1 MNIVKSTFGPL
12 LIAVSC
18 ISAPLLAT
26 EAKDVSDAAKVPGGT
41 ANALV
46 PASRMLGREVV
57 DMAGETF
64 GEIEDYVVHA
74 DGQAFAVIGMG
85 GFLGMAERDVLVSH
99 KALAVSPVASDLVV
113 YLGEAA
119 DLAHA
124 PVYEP
129 AFDPLRR
136 AARQREAMI
145 EIREERED
153 VAEAT
158 RQLRAALAQLERE
171 RDDLMAAQRAARE
184 QDADTSVPKQ

>member
-12 LIAVSC
+12 VIAVSC
-18 ISAPLLAT
+18 ISQPVLAA
-26 EAKDVSDAAKVPGGT
+26 EATNTQGAEAVPDAT

-85 GFLGMAERDVLVSH
+85 GFLGLAERDVLVSH

-113 YLGEAA
+113 YLGKAA
-119 DLAHA
+119 ELAHA

-129 AFDPLRR
+129 GFDPLRR

-145 EIREERED
+145 EVREERED

-158 RQLRAALAQLERE
+158 RELRAALEQLQRE
-171 RDDLMAAQRAARE
+171 RNDLMTAERAARE
-184 QDADTSVPKQ
+184 QEQNASSSTK